1 MIAVIPISIF
11 VQLSQKKQ
19 LMLNIGLIGNT
30 EILEPFVKRLRE
42 NKNINVIGKASVGS
56 SSNMD
61 GFHFSIPEFNR
72 VELIERADVLIMD
85 NSSLMPF
92 KILSEIVKKSKHIF
106 TAGYLNLTID
116 ECTQIVKLANE
127 SGSVIQVSN
136 PFFFAPAIQWLNNNI
151 SSPVYLDVLD
161 FTGIHNHNNN
171 LLYPIILMLL
181 DLTGIS
187 PKKVGAV
194 TFNSNPNKSDFTNI
208 RLEFGDASVVNISYG
223 TLESLEEFK
232 IRVYSK
238 NQFINLNFTHNS
250 FFCNNIPIEL
260 SGFESVSEIDYF
272 VNTIQNKTRKKSCIE
287 DYLIAMYLVQK
298 INKKITQFFAQ

>member
-1 MIAVIPISIF
+1 MIGMIPISIF
-11 VQLSQKKQ
+11 AQLPQKKQ
-19 LMLNIGLIGNT
+19 QMLNIGLIGNT

-56 SSNMD
+56 HSQLNS
-61 GFHFSIPEFNR
+61 FHFSIPEFNR
-72 VELIERADVLIMD
+72 VELIERSDVIIMD
-85 NSSLMPF
+85 NSSLLPF
-92 KILSEIVKKSKHIF
+92 KVLTEIVKKSKHVF

-136 PFFFAPAIQWLNNNI
+136 PYFFTPAIQWLNNNI

-161 FTGIHNHNNN
+161 FTDSNNHDN

-181 DLTGIS
+181 EITSIS

-194 TFNSNPNKSDFTNI
+194 TFNSNPNKSDFTNV

-232 IRVYSK
+232 IRVYSR
-238 NQFINLNFTHNS
+238 NQFITLNFTRNNYV
-250 FFCNNIPIEL
+250 CNNNPIDL
-260 SGFESVSEIDYF
+260 SGFETISEIDYF
-272 VNTIQNKTRKKSCIE
+272 VDTIQNKTRKKSCLE